1 LVITKLGVNPFVA
14 TLGLGSVYSG
24 IAYWIS
30 NSASVIP
37 INSQFGWL
45 SRTQWLG
52 IAAGAVIVAV
62 TYVVIGIILSRTPF
76 GRSIYAVGGN
86 LEAARLAGLS
96 VDRVRGSTYVI
107 VAICAAGAGV
117 LTASRS
123 GVAQADLGATVPLA
137 AIAIVV
143 IGGTSLSGGE
153 GSVSKTVLGLAI
165 MATIT
170 NLFNRMAAP
179 LYVQLVAQGL
189 IIVAA
194 VALDVF
200 TKRRRG

>member
-1 LVITKLGVNPFVA
+1 
-14 TLGLGSVYSG
+14 
-24 IAYWIS
+24 
-30 NSASVIP
+30 
-37 INSQFGWL
+37 
-45 SRTQWLG
+45 
-52 IAAGAVIVAV
+52 
-62 TYVVIGIILSRTPF
+62 VIGIILSRTPF

-86 LEAARLAGLS
+86 LEAARLAGLR
-96 VDRVRGSTYVI
+96 VDSVRGSTYVI
-107 VAICAAGAGV
+107 VAICAAGAGI

-143 IGGTSLSGGE
+143 IGGTSLLGGE

-194 VALDVF
+194 VALDLL
-200 TKRRRG
+200 TKRRRR